1 MQIGNFRILAG
12 PVFLRNG
19 EITVKNGL
27 FNMIYIVHNL
37 HFRLAA
43 EILHAIIPP
52 HITGSKTLNLSMNCN
67 LRSLL

>member
-1 MQIGNFRILAG
+1 
-12 PVFLRNG
+12 
-19 EITVKNGL
+19 
-27 FNMIYIVHNL
+27 MIYIVHNL